1 MRLFTAL
8 ALYRLLLPLLFI
20 AAFPG
25 WVVKMLRR
33 GGFGTRLGERAA
45 IYTTPL
51 EQEPCGAVHFHAV
64 SVGESLLALKLIR
77 EWQTDEPDRRFV
89 LATGTA
95 TGHAVATAAQ
105 VPGLRVTYSPLDF
118 RWMVRRYLKRFEP
131 SLIVLIEGEVWPHL
145 LLDCQRRGIPV
156 RLVNAR
162 MSPRSARRFAK
173 FAAWLRPIYSL
184 LDAVAIQQADDVAS
198 WEMLGLSRDK
208 IHDTGSLKFDPGS
221 GGRPVRH
228 AEFQEM
234 LDVFGSNRPVIL
246 AASTHAGEDAWIAEA
261 IREAHPEA
269 LPVIVPRHAERRA
282 EVKAELEKA
291 GFEVVLRSSFHGL
304 VTTAD
309 RRHVFVID
317 STGELRDW
325 TAHADAVIIGKSF
338 LSTGGQ
344 NPCEAILAEK
354 PVIFGPHMENF
365 QPLASQLI
373 ESGGATVASD
383 SAALT
388 QAIITA
394 LDPQNTRA
402 MTRSASVLL
411 ARHDGATRRI
421 LALLQ
426 AGNAPRI

>member
-1 MRLFTAL
+1 MRFSIAL
-8 ALYRLLLPLLFI
+8 TLYRLLLPLLFI

-25 WVVKMLRR
+25 WIVKMLRR

-77 EWQTDEPDRRFV
+77 EWQIDEPDRRFV

-95 TGHAVATAAQ
+95 TGHAVATSARI
-105 VPGLRVTYSPLDF
+105 PGLRVTYSPLDF

-131 SLIVLIEGEVWPHL
+131 SQIVLIEGEVWPHL
-145 LLDCQRRGIPV
+145 LLDCQRRHIPV

-184 LDAVAIQQADDVAS
+184 LDAVAIQQTDDIAS
-198 WEMLGLSRDK
+198 WEMLGLGREK

-221 GGRPVRH
+221 GGRPQRRT
-228 AEFQEM
+228 EFQDM
-234 LDVFGSNRPVIL
+234 IDAFGKGRPVIL
-246 AASTHAGEDAWIAEA
+246 AASTHAGEAAWIAEA

-291 GFEVVLRSSFHGL
+291 GFEVVLRSSFQGL
-304 VTTAD
+304 AVP
-309 RRHVFVID
+309 
-317 STGELRDW
+317 GE
-325 TAHADAVIIGKSF
+325 H
-338 LSTGGQ
+338 
-344 NPCEAILAEK
+344 
-354 PVIFGPHMENF
+354 
-365 QPLASQLI
+365 
-373 ESGGATVASD
+373 
-383 SAALT
+383 
-388 QAIITA
+388 
-394 LDPQNTRA
+394 
-402 MTRSASVLL
+402 
-411 ARHDGATRRI
+411 
-421 LALLQ
+421 
-426 AGNAPRI
+426 